1 VSKLPKDYE
10 EQGNK
15 MAQRCAYLVKMY
27 NIPPKLV
34 VNTVQTN
41 IYLVPIGGA
50 RTWETKGSKH
60 VLIHGVDDK
69 RQFTVAASSAAS
81 GEVLPFQVIF
91 QGLTSCSLPPL
102 NDGRHDCNNVGWH
115 LTQSSNHWSTLDTCK
130 EFVQT
135 ILVTYRALQIDL
147 FNLPNDLTMIWL
159 IDCWSV
165 HISKDF

>member
-1 VSKLPKDYE
+1 MSLLRPTH
-10 EQGNK
+10 G
-15 MAQRCAYLVKMY
+15 A
-27 NIPPKLV
+27 PPE
-34 VNTVQTN
+34 
-41 IYLVPIGGA
+41 PIGGA